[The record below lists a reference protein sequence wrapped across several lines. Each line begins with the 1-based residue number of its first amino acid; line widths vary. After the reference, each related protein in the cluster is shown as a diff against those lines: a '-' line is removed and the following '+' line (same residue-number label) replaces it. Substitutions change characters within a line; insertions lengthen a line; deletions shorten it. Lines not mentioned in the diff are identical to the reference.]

1 MRGTRAGSG
10 GGQAILMTSPGAV
23 QSASHLGQ
31 SGEVSPGAQ
40 DLWMPVISEPG
51 AEVLGPL

>member
-1 MRGTRAGSG
+1 
-10 GGQAILMTSPGAV
+10 MTSPGAV

-31 SGEVSPGAQ
+31 SGEVGPGAQ
-40 DLWMPVISEPG
+40 DLRMPVISEPG